1 MMSSFRVGVAAA
13 STVGGGSGTC
23 VVRCGAGGGGGGG
36 GGGGARVSQSPLIFS
51 FSATFKKDWRESC
64 VTLTCEH
71 VQGALKGHFIDLVL
85 RGEAASEDSH
95 LVIDEGWLN

>member
-23 VVRCGAGGGGGGG
+23 VARGGAGIGGGGGGG

-51 FSATFKKDWRESC
+51 FSATLRKDCRESC
-64 VTLTCEH
+64 VTLTCKD
-71 VQGALKGHFIDLVL
+71 VQD
-85 RGEAASEDSH
+85 R
-95 LVIDEGWLN
+95 

>member
-13 STVGGGSGTC
+13 NTVGGGSGTC

-36 GGGGARVSQSPLIFS
+36 GGGGANVSQSPLIFS
-51 FSATFKKDWRESC
+51 FSATFRKDWRESC

-71 VQGALKGHFIDLVL
+71 VKWACYSQKRYTVKLLTCPK
-85 RGEAASEDSH
+85 
-95 LVIDEGWLN
+95 

>member
-13 STVGGGSGTC
+13 NTVGGGSGTC

-36 GGGGARVSQSPLIFS
+36 GGGGANVSQSPLIFS
-51 FSATFKKDWRESC
+51 FSATFRKDWRESC

-71 VQGALKGHFIDLVL
+71 VKWARYPCTLSMG
-85 RGEAASEDSH
+85 
-95 LVIDEGWLN
+95 